1 MIKAKDDKKN
11 FIVIRK
17 KHAFTVLNIF
27 PYNNG
32 HVLVVPNREVADLSQ
47 LNDEEKKCLF
57 DLMEE
62 TKDLLKKTLK
72 PKGFNIGLNLGRV
85 AGAGIPEHLHIH
97 IVPRWWGDSNFMPVV
112 ADTKV
117 ISQSLK
123 ELYEV
128 LTRAYKTRLRKT
140 RK

>member
-1 MIKAKDDKKN
+1 MDRLWAPWRLSYLKAGAKKSKGKGSIFTKMIKAKDDKKN

-72 PKGFNIGLNLGRV
+72 QD
-85 AGAGIPEHLHIH
+85 A
-97 IVPRWWGDSNFMPVV
+97 
-112 ADTKV
+112 
-117 ISQSLK
+117 QSLQK
-123 ELYEV
+123 VRSKKKKY
-128 LTRAYKTRLRKT
+128 
-140 RK
+140 